1 MPHKPI
7 LTNADIVYVQ
17 GQKVLARATGNR
29 SLTSFKYLRFSVSAA
44 VGTFA
49 AARATAWLNWRR
61 RPQTS
66 SDTSPSGARELLLL
80 GDKAA

>member
-1 MPHKPI
+1 
-7 LTNADIVYVQ
+7 
-17 GQKVLARATGNR
+17 
-29 SLTSFKYLRFSVSAA
+29 VSAA